1 MNSVRTLLVVIAS
14 VLLLVVS
21 SLRQVSADEQ
31 PADAGA
37 AAGRSN
43 ETEPARIP
51 VPDRLVV
58 LTFDDSAITHATH
71 VGPLLKK
78 YGFGATFFITEGFNF
93 TTNKKDYMTWGQIS
107 ELHKAGFEIGNH
119 TRRHAAVNRQTAGEI
134 DSDVEYIEDQ
144 CVKHGIPKP
153 VSFCY
158 PGYAT
163 SDIAVKVLKN
173 RGYRFA
179 RAGGAR
185 AFDPAKDNGLLMP
198 QAFDGKP
205 DSTFEQFVMA
215 TEMARNGKIA
225 VMTFH
230 GIPDAPHPWVSTS
243 PEKFERYLKHLTDEK
258 YTVVALRELVK
269 YLPADSQE

>member
-1 MNSVRTLLVVIAS
+1 MNSGRISLVVMAS
-14 VLLLVVS
+14 LLLLAFS
-21 SLRQVSADEQ
+21 STHQVSADKR
-31 PADAGA
+31 PADVTASDDASSQTA
-37 AAGRSN
+37 AV
-43 ETEPARIP
+43 P
-51 VPDRLVV
+51 VPDKLVV

-93 TTNKKDYMTWGQIS
+93 ATNKKDYMTWEQIS
-107 ELHKAGFEIGNH
+107 QLHKAGFEIGNH
-119 TRRHAAVNRQTAGEI
+119 TRRHTAVSRQTAGEI

-144 CVKHGIPKP
+144 CVEHGIPKP
-153 VSFCY
+153 ISFCY

-163 SDIAVKVLKN
+163 SDIAVKVLKD

-185 AFDPAKDNGLLMP
+185 AFDPAKDNALLMP

-205 DSTFEQFVMA
+205 DSTFEEFALA
-215 TEMARNGKIA
+215 TEMAKDGKIA

-230 GIPDAPHPWVSTS
+230 GIPDAPHPWVSTT
-243 PEKFERYLKHLTDEK
+243 PDKFERYLKHLADK
-258 YTVVALRELVK
+258 KCKVVALRELVK
-269 YLPADSQE
+269 YVSAESPK